1 MRTEPPFRFS
11 AIADSL
17 GIAASAAC
25 AVHCMIG
32 PALLIVGATIPASFL
47 TDEAFHSAALWLI
60 LPAAV
65 LAFGLGCRRHKDRL
79 VLLLGAVG
87 LVGIVLAGVGLLD
100 VVGESGEIAVTLAS
114 AALLIT
120 AHVRNFKLCR
130 ADHCDHSEA

>member
-1 MRTEPPFRFS
+1 
-11 AIADSL
+11 
-17 GIAASAAC
+17 
-25 AVHCMIG
+25 V
-32 PALLIVGATIPASFL
+32 LLVAGATIPASFL
-47 TDEAFHSAALWLI
+47 TDEAFHRAVLWLI

-87 LVGIVLAGVGLLD
+87 LVGIVLAGVGLPD
-100 VVGESGEIAVTLAS
+100 VVGESGEIAVTLVS

-130 ADHCDHSEA
+130 ADRCDHSEA